1 MRPMKRIIAFANQK
15 GGVGKTT
22 TAVNLSAALAERKK
36 QVIVMDLDPQAHL
49 TTHFGVNAEEKK
61 YSSYE
66 VLTDSIPLK
75 RALSAVRPN
84 IKLLPAGW
92 SLAGAEQEL
101 VSVVGRETILRDAI
115 AAYSA
120 RYDYIIIDCPP
131 SLGLLTLNSL
141 GAANELF
148 IPIQPHFLSL
158 KGLSQLLETVVLIQR
173 RINPR
178 LRAAGLIFSMYDARA
193 TLTKEIVGDIEQFF
207 DRQRSSD
214 TPWRD
219 LKIFQTPIRCNV
231 KLAES
236 PSYGKTI
243 FEYENASHGAEDY
256 RRLAEEVENMYPQE
270 SQKSDVPPQPEKI
283 KPGENTVIE
292 KKPDLKPVISAG
304 VMEIP
309 SASGDGGQTK
319 TQLEPGGTGKT
330 IEYLPKIGNTTG
342 LRMPPEQKIK
352 VEG

>member
-1 MRPMKRIIAFANQK
+1 MGTMKRIIAFANQK

-22 TAVNLSAALAERKK
+22 TAVNLSAALAQRNK
-36 QVIVMDLDPQAHL
+36 QVIVMDLDPQAHM
-49 TTHFGVNAEEKK
+49 TTHFGVNAEDKK
-61 YSSYE
+61 YSCYE
-66 VLTDSIPLK
+66 VLTEATPLK
-75 RALSAVRPN
+75 RALTAVRPN
-84 IKLLPAGW
+84 IKLLPAGL

-115 AAYSA
+115 AVYTG

-131 SLGLLTLNSL
+131 SLGLLTLNAM

-173 RINPR
+173 RINPQ
-178 LRAAGLIFSMYDARA
+178 LKAAGLIFSMYDARA
-193 TLTKEIVGDIEQFF
+193 TLTREIVGDIEQFF
-207 DRQRSSD
+207 NRQRTSD

-219 LKIFQTPIRCNV
+219 IKIFQTPIRCNV

-256 RRLAEEVENMYPQE
+256 RRLAEEVDAMVARQAEE
-270 SQKSDVPPQPEKI
+270 SIAPPPPAGKSEPEQLKTAAKLQVI
-283 KPGENTVIE
+283 KTAVAAEIVQTRPAAGGEA
-292 KKPDLKPVISAG
+292 DPVI
-304 VMEIP
+304 
-309 SASGDGGQTK
+309 
-319 TQLEPGGTGKT
+319 
-330 IEYLPKIGNTTG
+330 
-342 LRMPPEQKIK
+342 EQKIK